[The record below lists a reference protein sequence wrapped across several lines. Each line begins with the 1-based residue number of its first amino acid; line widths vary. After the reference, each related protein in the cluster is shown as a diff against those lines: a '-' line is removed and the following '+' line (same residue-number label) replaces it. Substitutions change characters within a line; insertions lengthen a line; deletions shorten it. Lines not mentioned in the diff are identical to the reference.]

1 MIYLL
6 LLTLYITYILCVF
19 MSICVRR
26 LQGIIIAFA
35 VLGLITICRCWCIC
49 HRRPKSKKGKGGK
62 KDKDSLPT
70 EMETVMTLDFNYED
84 GDTGEGSGGVKGGVK
99 KGEAGSYTER
109 IRGYMRRFVSR
120 DVTLATVYQG
130 SMQLVIDF
138 FTVPFAKSAVR
149 LLVTGLQG
157 ARDFLRGHHDRS
169 STECNEGEKAKDGPE
184 CLTEADT
191 STSASVMS
199 TPTKSSA
206 TAFDYNSPFSLTPP
220 LPSNRLADYVKRN
233 AGKQDALQRGKQIF
247 TVEGSPDAVDT
258 LVAKARKA
266 QILQVRHIREER
278 LKQEQSGFQD
288 RIKHRQQQLESDLDE
303 LETLRALD
311 TKLTTEANNQSFST
325 AGSIESYIVNKR
337 IRVKTHTDIAPTS
350 LQTQMHDDLKTGELL
365 YTQAYRR
372 SPPPKPIKLS
382 SAAAPDCETFTTA
395 DTGTLWMSANI
406 TSPLRRSFERASSA
420 IRDAGDE
427 LMMGMAAP
435 VRVRLDSMPDFR
447 DEEKTLLFDDIRE
460 SCVTA
465 SFNESVFDYSSS
477 TKSPTIPSLAHYP
490 ASPPPRPPTSRA
502 PPATPLPPSKPPRRY
517 DE

>member
-1 MIYLL
+1 
-6 LLTLYITYILCVF
+6 

-84 GDTGEGSGGVKGGVK
+84 GDASGGSGGSGVKRGVK
-99 KGEAGSYTER
+99 KGEAGSYTDR
-109 IRGYMRRFVSR
+109 IRGFVRPFVPR
-120 DVTLATVYQG
+120 DITLATVYQG
-130 SMQLVIDF
+130 SKRLVFDF

-149 LLVTGLQG
+149 LLATGFEA
-157 ARDFLRGHHDRS
+157 ARDFLRGRHDRS
-169 STECNEGEKAKDGPE
+169 SSECNEGEKAKDGQNGPE
-184 CLTEADT
+184 CLTEVDT

-199 TPTKSSA
+199 TPTKASA
-206 TAFDYNSPFSLTPP
+206 AAFDYNSPFSQTPP

-233 AGKQDALQRGKQIF
+233 AGKQDALQRGKHVI
-247 TVEGSPDAVDT
+247 TEESSPDAAET
-258 LVAKARKA
+258 QEAKARKA
-266 QILQVRHIREER
+266 QILQVRRIREER
-278 LKQEQSGFQD
+278 LKQEQSGYQD
-288 RIKHRQQQLESDLDE
+288 RIKHRQRQFETDLDE

-311 TKLTTEANNQSFST
+311 TKLTTEASNPSFST

-350 LQTQMHDDLKTGELL
+350 LQTQIYDDLKTGELL
-365 YTQAYRR
+365 YTQTYPR
-372 SPPPKPIKLS
+372 SPPPKPIKRPPVP
-382 SAAAPDCETFTTA
+382 APDCEAFTTA
-395 DTGTLWMSANI
+395 DTGTLWMSTNI

-435 VRVRLDSMPDFR
+435 VRLRLESMPDFR
-447 DEEKTLLFDDIRE
+447 EEEKTLLFDDIRE
-460 SCVTA
+460 SYVTE

-477 TKSPTIPSLAHYP
+477 SSRSPTIPTLAHYP